1 MKSGGT
7 FHARALARSQ
17 TRDQID
23 NARISVE
30 HAALL
35 SFKFIAPLFPLQV
48 SSVVRLQLTSHC
60 FSFERNQPLLSSLSP
75 IKVIKDK
82 LMSK

>member
-7 FHARALARSQ
+7 FHARALLARRHEIKLIMHGSPWSM
-17 TRDQID
+17 RLFSAFKSI
-23 NARISVE
+23 
-30 HAALL
+30 AL
-35 SFKFIAPLFPLQV
+35 FHLQV

>member
-1 MKSGGT
+1 MARHFGATRRVNDAWRVEEGGGRMKSGGT
-7 FHARALARSQ
+7 FHARALARSQQ

-35 SFKFIAPLFPLQV
+35 SF
-48 SSVVRLQLTSHC
+48 
-60 FSFERNQPLLSSLSP
+60 
-75 IKVIKDK
+75 
-82 LMSK
+82 